1 MKIYRRTLTFSDWCI
16 SWDRPTALIQNFKF
30 QSFKYGLEIQNKVYL
45 SHILQPS
52 PGWLALLGSFTPSSS
67 VGSGS
72 IRSFR
77 PGGTGEVEARKVSWG
92 PQDTGLVGVSGRLP
106 SQVRQTWRFSG
117 GAPRSAGT
125 TWASATGPALPGR
138 EPLPSWGASSA
149 VMGAGS

>member
-72 IRSFR
+72 FSLFLDFSIQWVQGGKRENIVCVSPGIHIYYYPYTVHSIHITLTNTQSQGYIQWRSR
-77 PGGTGEVEARKVSWG
+77 LWHVAQKCAWEERKIH
-92 PQDTGLVGVSGRLP
+92 LVNN
-106 SQVRQTWRFSG
+106 
-117 GAPRSAGT
+117 
-125 TWASATGPALPGR
+125 
-138 EPLPSWGASSA
+138 
-149 VMGAGS
+149 